1 MLTDDE
7 KRKLKSLQ
15 VTHTIGSPRST
26 DSQDWASSGLLLKA
40 EEHQNNIT
48 VYHLTSPTAA
58 MMFFDYMR
66 HCPTNTRWTV
76 DASTVI
82 AEHDCKGWRR
92 RPPLSAEDKG
102 ALLNTRYYDDEN
114 R

>member
-48 VYHLTSPTAA
+48 VSIVLVCRGSVSRVVRGESIHMVPWSLMCLA
-58 MMFFDYMR
+58 
-66 HCPTNTRWTV
+66 
-76 DASTVI
+76 
-82 AEHDCKGWRR
+82 
-92 RPPLSAEDKG
+92 
-102 ALLNTRYYDDEN
+102 
-114 R
+114 